1 MITVSTPLWL
11 QRSMLRNLHQAAKSK
26 VNKARASRA
35 KEILD
40 AIDYRF
46 NTDGL
51 PEENRSANL
60 SMSKPANTEKYPTA
74 AVQQP
79 NSKKVSW
86 PKGIFNRCIN
96 SIYGFLKQKP
106 FLRLANNR

>member
-40 AIDYRF
+40 AIDHRS
-46 NTDGL
+46 NTSGL
-51 PEENRSANL
+51 PEENSSANL
-60 SMSKPANTEKYPTA
+60 SMSKPVNTEYPTS

-79 NSKKVSW
+79 NTKKGSW

-96 SIYGFLKQKP
+96 SIYGFLKQSP